1 MNKKSNKI
9 INDLVIEAANDGII
23 AVDQNGKIVL
33 FNKAAS
39 LMTGISRKTAMKA
52 HVKEV
57 LPETGLMD
65 VIASKKR

>member
-39 LMTGISRKTAMKA
+39 LMTGISQKQR
-52 HVKEV
+52 
-57 LPETGLMD
+57 
-65 VIASKKR
+65 